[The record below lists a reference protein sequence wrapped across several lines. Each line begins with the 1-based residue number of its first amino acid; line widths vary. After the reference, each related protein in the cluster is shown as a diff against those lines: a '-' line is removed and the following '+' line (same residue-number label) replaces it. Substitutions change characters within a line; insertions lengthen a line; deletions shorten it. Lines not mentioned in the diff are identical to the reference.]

1 MKELIEGIDRDMFQV
16 KQQRLKYEKQYGVN
30 KSIKGISEPFNPR
43 FKKLNAKLEQI
54 DYIGY
59 LHSIEKK
66 DMSEITARIREIAI
80 LQNERKYR
88 AYDY

>member
-1 MKELIEGIDRDMFQV
+1 MDGIDQDMYYV

-30 KSIKGISEPFNPR
+30 ASIRGISEPFNPR
-43 FKKLNAKLEQI
+43 FKLINAKLDRI
-54 DYIGY
+54 DYISY
-59 LHSIEKK
+59 IHSIEKK
-66 DMSEITARIREIAI
+66 DLREVTARIREIAI